1 MASVL
6 LSAWAAKTNKTP
18 QGLRVGELTV
28 ARFSYALSSA
38 LVLNDIVEI
47 GILPAGAAVTDLVLI
62 SDDLDTGSPAIVLN
76 VGLMSGTVGT
86 TTTRT
91 CGAEYISAS
100 TVAQAGGSDRMTLK
114 GGFRVATSTADRG
127 IGVKVTTA
135 PATGTATGTV
145 NLIVSYIQE

>member
-1 MASVL
+1 MDLSINYLGFKLPHPFMPGASPL
-6 LSAWAAKTNKTP
+6 CDN
-18 QGLRVGELTV
+18 
-28 ARFSYALSSA
+28 
-38 LVLNDIVEI
+38 LNGVRKLED
-47 GILPAGAAVTDLVLI
+47 AGAA
-62 SDDLDTGSPAIVLN
+62 AIVLD

-100 TVAQAGGSDRMTLK
+100 TVAQSGGSDRMILK

-135 PATGTATGTV
+135 PATGTTTGTV